1 MIYYIYHSGF
11 VLELEK
17 SILIFDFYRIPTDKK
32 NEEESFISKFIKR
45 TDKKVY
51 VFSSHSH
58 SDHFNKEILKWLN
71 LNENIK
77 YILSDDIKI
86 HKHKNFYFTKEGDSF
101 ELDNLKIS
109 TFGSTDLGSSF
120 YVNVEDKNIFHS
132 GDLHLWHWEDDTLEE
147 EKTMYDAY
155 MSELE
160 KIKKLDRI
168 DIAFVPVD
176 PRLGVNTLEGV
187 ELFYK
192 VLKPKLIVPMHF
204 SDDYSQM
211 KNFIEAFKNIKDVKV
226 IEIDESMKKILE
238 WLW

>member
-17 SILIFDFYRIPTDKK
+17 SILIFDFYRIPTNKK

-160 KIKKLDRI
+160 KIKKLARI

-204 SDDYSQM
+204 SDDYSRM
-211 KNFIEAFKNIKDVKV
+211 KNFIENFKNIKDVKV

-238 WLW
+238 

>member
-1 MIYYIYHSGF
+1 MVYYIYHSAF
-11 VLELEK
+11 VIELKK
-17 SILIFDFYRIPTDKK
+17 SILIFDFYRFPSNKK
-32 NEEESFISKFIKR
+32 KEKEEFFNRFIKR

-51 VFSSHSH
+51 VFSTHSH
-58 SDHFNKEILKWLN
+58 SDHFNKEILTWLEM
-71 LNENIK
+71 NENIK

-86 HKHKNFYFTKEGDSF
+86 HKYKNFYFTKEDDNF

-120 YVNVEDKNIFHS
+120 YVNTEDKNIFHS
-132 GDLHLWHWEDDTLEE
+132 GDLHFWHWEDDTAEE
-147 EKTMYDAY
+147 EKNMYDGYIAQ
-155 MSELE
+155 LE

-192 VLKPKLIVPMHF
+192 ILKPKIIIPMHF
-204 SDDYSQM
+204 SDDYSRM
-211 KNFIEAFKNIKDVKV
+211 KEFTEKFKYNEDVKV
-226 IEIDESMKKILE
+226 IEIEDSMEKVLE
-238 WLW
+238 

>member
-45 TDKKVY
+45 NDKKVY

-132 GDLHLWHWEDDTLEE
+132 GDLYLWHWEDDTLEE

-211 KNFIEAFKNIKDVKV
+211 KNFIENFKNIKDVKV

-238 WLW
+238 

>member
-17 SILIFDFYRIPTDKK
+17 SIFIFDFYRIPTDKK

-45 TDKKVY
+45 NDKKVY

-204 SDDYSQM
+204 SDDYSRM
-211 KNFIEAFKNIKDVKV
+211 KNFIENFKNIKDVKV

-238 WLW
+238 

>member
-1 MIYYIYHSGF
+1 MVYYIYHSAF
-11 VLELEK
+11 VIELKK
-17 SILIFDFYRIPTDKK
+17 SILIFDFYRFPSNKK
-32 NEEESFISKFIKR
+32 KEKEEFFNRFIKR

-51 VFSSHSH
+51 VFSTHSH
-58 SDHFNKEILKWLN
+58 SDHFNKEILTWLEM
-71 LNENIK
+71 NENIK

-86 HKHKNFYFTKEGDSF
+86 HKDKNFYFTKEDDSF

-120 YVNVEDKNIFHS
+120 YVNTEDKNIFHS
-132 GDLHLWHWEDDTLEE
+132 GDLHFWHWEDDTAEE
-147 EKTMYDAY
+147 EKNMYDGYIAQ
-155 MSELE
+155 LE

-192 VLKPKLIVPMHF
+192 ILKPKIIIPMHF
-204 SDDYSQM
+204 SDDYSRM
-211 KNFIEAFKNIKDVKV
+211 KEFTEKFKYNEDVKV
-226 IEIDESMKKILE
+226 IEIEDSMEKVLE
-238 WLW
+238 

>member
-155 MSELE
+155 MLELE
-160 KIKKLDRI
+160 KIKKLARI

-204 SDDYSQM
+204 SDDYSRM
-211 KNFIEAFKNIKDVKV
+211 KNFIENFKNIKDVKV

-238 WLW
+238 

>member
-17 SILIFDFYRIPTDKK
+17 SILIFDFYRIPTDMK

-45 TDKKVY
+45 NDKKVY

-132 GDLHLWHWEDDTLEE
+132 GDLHLWHWEDDTPEE

-155 MSELE
+155 MSDLE

-211 KNFIEAFKNIKDVKV
+211 KNFIEAFKNIKDVEV

-238 WLW
+238 

>member
-17 SILIFDFYRIPTDKK
+17 SIFIFDFYRIPTDKK

-204 SDDYSQM
+204 SDDYSRM
-211 KNFIEAFKNIKDVKV
+211 KNFIENFKNIKDVKV

-238 WLW
+238 

>member
-1 MIYYIYHSGF
+1 MVYYIYHSAF
-11 VLELEK
+11 VIELEK
-17 SILIFDFYRIPTDKK
+17 SILIFDFYKFPNNKINKK
-32 NEEESFISKFIKR
+32 EEFFNRFIKR

-51 VFSSHSH
+51 VFATHSH
-58 SDHFNKEILKWLN
+58 PDHFNKEILTWSKI
-71 LNENIK
+71 NENIK
-77 YILSDDIKI
+77 YILSDDIRI
-86 HKHKNFYFTKEGDSF
+86 LKHKNFYFTKEDDSF
-101 ELDNLKIS
+101 ELDNLKIN

-120 YVNVEDKNIFHS
+120 YINTENKNIFHS
-132 GDLHLWHWEDDTLEE
+132 GDLHFWHWEDDTLEE

-155 MSELE
+155 MVQLE

-192 VLKPKLIVPMHF
+192 ILKPKIIIPMHF

-211 KNFIEAFKNIKDVKV
+211 KNFIEKFKNNEDVKV
-226 IEIDESMKKILE
+226 IEIRDSMEKILE
-238 WLW
+238 

>member
-45 TDKKVY
+45 TDKKIY

-101 ELDNLKIS
+101 ELDNLKIN

-120 YVNVEDKNIFHS
+120 YINTENENIFHS
-132 GDLHLWHWEDDTLEE
+132 GDLHFWHWEDDTSEE
-147 EKTMYDAY
+147 EKSMYDAY
-155 MSELE
+155 IVQLE

-192 VLKPKLIVPMHF
+192 ILKPKIIIPMHF

-211 KNFIEAFKNIKDVKV
+211 KNFIEKFKNNKDVKV
-226 IEIDESMKKILE
+226 IEIKDSMEKILE
-238 WLW
+238 

>member
-204 SDDYSQM
+204 SDDYSRM
-211 KNFIEAFKNIKDVKV
+211 KNFIENFKNIKDVKV

-238 WLW
+238 GLW

>member
-45 TDKKVY
+45 TDKKIY

-58 SDHFNKEILKWLN
+58 SDHFNKEILKWLS

-160 KIKKLDRI
+160 KIKKLARI

-211 KNFIEAFKNIKDVKV
+211 KNFIEAFKNIKDVEV

-238 WLW
+238 

>member
-58 SDHFNKEILKWLN
+58 SDHFNKEILKWLS

-211 KNFIEAFKNIKDVKV
+211 KNFIDNFKNIKDVEV

-238 WLW
+238 

>member
-132 GDLHLWHWEDDTLEE
+132 GDLHLWHWEDDTAEE
-147 EKTMYDAY
+147 EKTMYNAY

-211 KNFIEAFKNIKDVKV
+211 KNFIENFKNIKDVEV

-238 WLW
+238 